1 MSTGYTR
8 NDTSNNIAEGN
19 VIRASD
25 LDGEFNAVQT
35 AFNSSSGHTHDG
47 TSGEGGPITK
57 LGPSQNV
64 TVSASLLGPTSA
76 DDTIDLGT
84 SSVQYKDL
92 YIDGTAYIDGL
103 GEDLLVATTAAVQFR
118 DTDLSI
124 NSSTD
129 GQLDIDADTELELT
143 SPIVDINASTSVNI
157 SNDLKLDS
165 DSAVLSFGADDD
177 ITITHIPDTAVRVND
192 AIGLQF
198 RDAALSINS
207 STDGQLDIDADVELE
222 ITAPIV
228 DINASTSVN
237 ISNDLKLD
245 SDAAVLSMG
254 ADGEVVVTHVADT
267 GIEVKTTNSTTNST
281 TDVVDVRIE
290 TSGSAAAGIGAGIG
304 FTAETGATNFEKI
317 AAIRA
322 VTSDV
327 SAGQEDADLAFHVMQ
342 AGTLSEAFRYD
353 AIDDELYVSGH
364 LETTGDV
371 TVGGAVNITGGF
383 TADSIT
389 SKSTDTDLTLSG
401 NGTGI
406 VQVNDGLTVTGDL
419 TVSGTTTTVNSTTV
433 SIADANF
440 ELASTNN
447 NDGSNGVTTDAVDFG
462 VYGNYNSDPG
472 SANTTAYSGFFRDA
486 SDSGK
491 IKFYTGLQAE
501 PTTTVN
507 TSGTGYAAA
516 TVVVGGVEVDN
527 LTLNGN
533 AITSTDTNG
542 NIALTPNGTGDV
554 QLDADT
560 VRIGDA
566 NADATLTTN
575 GTGDLTLNTNAGTN
589 SGSLTIADGADGN
602 ISITPNGTG
611 EVDISKV
618 DIDSGAIDGTIIGAN
633 TAAAGTFT
641 NLTAST
647 NLTLASGATVTGI
660 LDEDDLT
667 SDSDTSLATQQSIKA
682 YVDGKSGLAPSGSYT
697 FLTAMI
703 YGISSGETNKIILP
717 TSLRE
722 YDSLMITIESSLG
735 SNNFGIRN
743 TTALTSNGTM
753 DRTEFYYYSGGAAT
767 NGTFDMNGM
776 TKNYQTG
783 TTGLLAGMNSESGS
797 LFCDNVSSSG
807 ENSFIV
813 TNQRSSSVTFTISV
827 YGGKN

>member
-25 LDGEFNAVQT
+25 LDGEFDALQT
-35 AFNSSSGHTHDG
+35 AFNSSSGHSHDG

-165 DSAVLSFGADDD
+165 DSAVLSLGADDD
-177 ITITHIPDTAVRVND
+177 VTITHIPDTAVRVND
-192 AIGLQF
+192 AIGVQF

-207 STDGQLDIDADVELE
+207 STDGQLDIDADAELE

-237 ISNDLKLD
+237 VSNDLKLD

-353 AIDDELYVSGH
+353 AIDDELYVSGK

-371 TVGGAVNITGGF
+371 TVGGALGITGGF
-383 TADSIT
+383 TADTLT
-389 SKSTDTDLTLSG
+389 SKSTDTNLTLSG

-507 TSGTGYAAA
+507 TSGTGYAEA
-516 TVVVGGVEVDN
+516 TIVAGSVEVDN

-533 AITSTDTNG
+533 AITST
-542 NIALTPNGTGDV
+542 
-554 QLDADT
+554 
-560 VRIGDA
+560 
-566 NADATLTTN
+566 
-575 GTGDLTLNTNAGTN
+575 NT
-589 SGSLTIADGADGN
+589 DGN
-602 ISITPNGTG
+602 ITITPNGTG
-611 EVDISKV
+611 EVDITKV
-618 DIDSGAIDGTIIGAN
+618 DIDSGAIDGTTIGAN
-633 TAAAGTFT
+633 SAAAGTFT

-660 LDEDDLT
+660 LDEDNFA
-667 SDSDTSLATQQSIKA
+667 SDSDTALATQQSIKA
-682 YVDGKSGLAPSGSYT
+682 YIASQ
-697 FLTAMI
+697 LTASTPAGVI
-703 YGISSGETNKIILP
+703 TPYAGTSAPTGYLLCHGQAVSRTTYADLFSAISTTYGIGDGSSTFNLPDLRGRVVAGQDDMGGTSANRLTNQSGGLDGDTLGATGGAETHTLTTAQLPSHSHSILAANQQVSDGTVSRVRSTLEGTGANTRSTENEGSGNAHNNVQPTIIL
-717 TSLRE
+717 
-722 YDSLMITIESSLG
+722 
-735 SNNFGIRN
+735 
-743 TTALTSNGTM
+743 
-753 DRTEFYYYSGGAAT
+753 
-767 NGTFDMNGM
+767 
-776 TKNYQTG
+776 NYIIKT
-783 TTGLLAGMNSESGS
+783 
-797 LFCDNVSSSG
+797 
-807 ENSFIV
+807 
-813 TNQRSSSVTFTISV
+813 
-827 YGGKN
+827 

>member
-64 TVSASLLGPTSA
+64 TVSASLLGPASA

-124 NSSTD
+124 NSSAD

-165 DSAVLSFGADDD
+165 DSAVLSLGADDD
-177 ITITHIPDTAVRVND
+177 VTITHIPDTAVRVND
-192 AIGLQF
+192 AIGVQF

-207 STDGQLDIDADVELE
+207 STDGQLDIDADAELE

-228 DINASTSVN
+228 DLNASTSVN
-237 ISNDLKLD
+237 VSNDLKLD

-290 TSGSAAAGIGAGIG
+290 TSGSAEAGIGAGIG

-327 SAGQEDADLAFHVMQ
+327 TAGQEDADLAFYVMQ
-342 AGTLSEAFRYD
+342 AGALSEAFRYD
-353 AIDDELYVSGH
+353 AIDDELYVSGK

-371 TVGGAVNITGGF
+371 TVGGALSITGGF
-383 TADSIT
+383 TSDAVA
-389 SKSTDTDLTLSG
+389 SKSTDTNLTLSG

-419 TVSGTTTTVNSTTV
+419 IVSGTTTTVNSTTV

-462 VYGNYNSDPG
+462 VYGNYNADPG

-507 TSGTGYAAA
+507 TAGTGYAAA
-516 TVVVGGVEVDN
+516 TVVAGGAEIDN

-533 AITSTDTNG
+533 AITST
-542 NIALTPNGTGDV
+542 
-554 QLDADT
+554 
-560 VRIGDA
+560 
-566 NADATLTTN
+566 
-575 GTGDLTLNTNAGTN
+575 NT
-589 SGSLTIADGADGN
+589 DGN
-602 ISITPNGTG
+602 ITITPNGTG

-618 DIDSGAIDGTIIGAN
+618 DIDSGAIDGTTIGAN
-633 TAAAGTFT
+633 SAAAGTF
-641 NLTAST
+641 SQV
-647 NLTLASGATVTGI
+647 TLASGASVTSI
-660 LDEDDLT
+660 LDEDNFA
-667 SDSDTSLATQQSIKA
+667 SDSDTALATQQSIKA
-682 YVDGKSGLAPSGSYT
+682 YIASQATASTPAGVIVPYAGTSAPTGYEFCNGQDLNTFTFKDLHAAISNTYGGTAYSAGVTDQSGVSTTFKVPDLRGRVIAGLDTMGSTTSQDRLTGQSGGIDGDTLGATGGAQSVTLTHEQSGLPSHSHTVTAHIQNTDSNTDVSYIRRET
-697 FLTAMI
+697 QSRSTSGNFNT
-703 YGISSGETNKIILP
+703 SSAGGNDASQAHNNVQPTIIL
-717 TSLRE
+717 
-722 YDSLMITIESSLG
+722 
-735 SNNFGIRN
+735 
-743 TTALTSNGTM
+743 
-753 DRTEFYYYSGGAAT
+753 
-767 NGTFDMNGM
+767 
-776 TKNYQTG
+776 NYIIKT
-783 TTGLLAGMNSESGS
+783 
-797 LFCDNVSSSG
+797 
-807 ENSFIV
+807 
-813 TNQRSSSVTFTISV
+813 
-827 YGGKN
+827 

>member
-25 LDGEFNAVQT
+25 LDGEFDALQT
-35 AFNSSSGHTHDG
+35 AFNSSSGHSHDG

-64 TVSASLLGPTSA
+64 TVSASLLGPSSA

-165 DSAVLSFGADDD
+165 DSAVLSLGADDD
-177 ITITHIPDTAVRVND
+177 VTITHIPDTAVRVND
-192 AIGLQF
+192 AIGVQF

-207 STDGQLDIDADVELE
+207 STDGQLDIDADAELE

-237 ISNDLKLD
+237 VSNDLKLD

-254 ADGEVVVTHVADT
+254 SDGEVAVTHVHNT
-267 GIEVKTTNSTTNST
+267 GLEIKTTGATANAV
-281 TDVVDVRIE
+281 TDSLNLRVAN
-290 TSGSAAAGIGAGIG
+290 GSAVAGIGAGLT
-304 FTAETGATNFEKI
+304 FTAETNAGNDETI

-322 VTSDV
+322 VTTDV
-327 SAGQEDADLAFHVMQ
+327 TAPDGNAGVGEDADLAFHVMQ
-342 AGTLSEAFRYD
+342 AGTLTEAFRYD
-353 AIDDELYVSGH
+353 ADDDELYVSGK
-364 LETTGDV
+364 LETTGDI
-371 TVGGAVNITGGF
+371 TVGGALGITGGF
-383 TADSIT
+383 TADTLT
-389 SKSTDTDLTLSG
+389 SKSTDTNLTLSG

-516 TVVVGGVEVDN
+516 TVVTGTVE
-527 LTLNGN
+527 TST
-533 AITSTDTNG
+533 ITSPDTNG
-542 NIALTPNGTGDV
+542 NIA
-554 QLDADT
+554 
-560 VRIGDA
+560 
-566 NADATLTTN
+566 
-575 GTGDLTLNTNAGTN
+575 
-589 SGSLTIADGADGN
+589 
-602 ISITPNGTG
+602 ITPNGTG

-618 DIDSGAIDGTIIGAN
+618 DIDSGAIDGTTIGAN
-633 TAAAGTFT
+633 SAAAGTF
-641 NLTAST
+641 SQV
-647 NLTLASGATVTGI
+647 TLASGASVTSI
-660 LDEDDLT
+660 LDEDNFA
-667 SDSDTSLATQQSIKA
+667 SDSATALATQQSIKA
-682 YVDGKSGLAPSGSYT
+682 YIASQTSASTPAGVIVPYAGTSAPTGYQFCNGQDLNTFTFKDLHAAISNTYGGTAYSAGVTDQSGVSTTFKVQDLRGRVIAGLDNMGSTTSQDHLTNFSGGVDGDTLGATGGSEKHRLQETESGLVSHTHADSFSINQRNGNNQNSGLSGFTASADANSLSNPISGSV
-697 FLTAMI
+697 TAVP
-703 YGISSGETNKIILP
+703 GAQAATAHNNVQPTIIL
-717 TSLRE
+717 
-722 YDSLMITIESSLG
+722 
-735 SNNFGIRN
+735 
-743 TTALTSNGTM
+743 
-753 DRTEFYYYSGGAAT
+753 
-767 NGTFDMNGM
+767 
-776 TKNYQTG
+776 NYIIKT
-783 TTGLLAGMNSESGS
+783 
-797 LFCDNVSSSG
+797 
-807 ENSFIV
+807 
-813 TNQRSSSVTFTISV
+813 
-827 YGGKN
+827 

>member
-25 LDGEFNAVQT
+25 LDGEFDALQT
-35 AFNSSSGHTHDG
+35 AFNSSSGHSHDG

-165 DSAVLSFGADDD
+165 DSAVLSLGADDD
-177 ITITHIPDTAVRVND
+177 VTITHIPDTAVRVND
-192 AIGLQF
+192 AIGVQF

-207 STDGQLDIDADVELE
+207 STDGQLDIDADAELE

-237 ISNDLKLD
+237 VSNDLKLD

-353 AIDDELYVSGH
+353 AIDDELYVSGK

-371 TVGGAVNITGGF
+371 TVGGALGITGGF
-383 TADSIT
+383 TADTLT
-389 SKSTDTDLTLSG
+389 SKSTDTNLTLSG

-507 TSGTGYAAA
+507 TSGTGYAEA
-516 TVVVGGVEVDN
+516 TIVAGSVEVDN

-533 AITSTDTNG
+533 AITST
-542 NIALTPNGTGDV
+542 
-554 QLDADT
+554 
-560 VRIGDA
+560 
-566 NADATLTTN
+566 
-575 GTGDLTLNTNAGTN
+575 NT
-589 SGSLTIADGADGN
+589 DGN
-602 ISITPNGTG
+602 ITITPNGTG
-611 EVDISKV
+611 EVDITKV
-618 DIDSGAIDGTIIGAN
+618 DIDSGAIDGTTIGAN
-633 TAAAGTFT
+633 SAAAGTFT

-660 LDEDDLT
+660 LDEDNFA
-667 SDSDTSLATQQSIKA
+667 SDSATALATQQSIKA
-682 YVDGKSGLAPSGSYT
+682 YIASQ
-697 FLTAMI
+697 LTASTPAGVI
-703 YGISSGETNKIILP
+703 TPYAGTSAPTGYLLCHGQAVSRTTYADLFSAISTTYGIGDGSSTFNLPDLRGRVVAGQDDMGGTSANRLTNQSGGLDGDTLGATGGAETHTLTTAQLASHSHNISAVNTQASDGTLSRVRSTTEGAGANTRSTETEGSGQAHNNVQPTIIL
-717 TSLRE
+717 
-722 YDSLMITIESSLG
+722 
-735 SNNFGIRN
+735 
-743 TTALTSNGTM
+743 
-753 DRTEFYYYSGGAAT
+753 
-767 NGTFDMNGM
+767 
-776 TKNYQTG
+776 NYIIKT
-783 TTGLLAGMNSESGS
+783 
-797 LFCDNVSSSG
+797 
-807 ENSFIV
+807 
-813 TNQRSSSVTFTISV
+813 
-827 YGGKN
+827 

>member
-25 LDGEFNAVQT
+25 LDGEFDALQT
-35 AFNSSSGHTHDG
+35 AFNSSSGHSHDG

-103 GEDLLVATTAAVQFR
+103 GEDLLVATTAAIQFR

-165 DSAVLSFGADDD
+165 DSAVLSLGADDD
-177 ITITHIPDTAVRVND
+177 VTITHIPDTAVRVND
-192 AIGLQF
+192 AIGVQF

-207 STDGQLDIDADVELE
+207 STDGQLDIDADAELE

-237 ISNDLKLD
+237 VSNDLKLD

-254 ADGEVVVTHVADT
+254 ADGEIAITHVHNT
-267 GIEVKTTNSTTNST
+267 GLEVKTTGATANAV
-281 TDVVDVRIE
+281 TDSLNLRVANA
-290 TSGSAAAGIGAGIG
+290 SAVAGIGAGLT
-304 FTAETGATNFEKI
+304 FTAETNAGNDETI

-322 VTSDV
+322 VTTDV
-327 SAGQEDADLAFHVMQ
+327 TAPDGSAGVGEDADLAFHVMQ
-342 AGTLSEAFRYD
+342 AGTLTEAFRYD
-353 AIDDELYVSGH
+353 ADDDELYVSGK

-371 TVGGAVNITGGF
+371 TVGGALGITGGF
-383 TADSIT
+383 TADTLT
-389 SKSTDTDLTLSG
+389 SKSTNTNLTLSG

-447 NDGSNGVTTDAVDFG
+447 NDGSNGVTADAVDFG

-491 IKFYTGLQAE
+491 LKFYTGLQAE

-507 TSGTGYAAA
+507 TSGTGYAEA
-516 TVVVGGVEVDN
+516 TIVAGSVEVDN

-533 AITSTDTNG
+533 AITST
-542 NIALTPNGTGDV
+542 
-554 QLDADT
+554 
-560 VRIGDA
+560 
-566 NADATLTTN
+566 
-575 GTGDLTLNTNAGTN
+575 NT
-589 SGSLTIADGADGN
+589 DGN
-602 ISITPNGTG
+602 ITITPNGTG
-611 EVDISKV
+611 EVDITKV
-618 DIDSGAIDGTIIGAN
+618 DIDSGAIDGTTIGAN
-633 TAAAGTFT
+633 SAAAGTF
-641 NLTAST
+641 SQV
-647 NLTLASGATVTGI
+647 TLASGASVTSI
-660 LDEDDLT
+660 LDEDNFS
-667 SDSDTSLATQQSIKA
+667 SDSATALATQQSIKA
-682 YVDGKSGLAPSGSYT
+682 YIASQTTASTPAGVIVPYAGTSAPTGYQFCNGQDLNTFTFKDLHAAISNTYGGTAYSAGVTDQSGVSTTFKVPDLRGRVIAGLDTMGSTTSQDRLTGQTDGVDGDTLGAVGGVEQQGLSTAQLPSHSHNILAVNSQVSDGTLSRVRSTTEGTGAVTRSTENEGSGQTHNNVQPT
-697 FLTAMI
+697 
-703 YGISSGETNKIILP
+703 IIL
-717 TSLRE
+717 
-722 YDSLMITIESSLG
+722 
-735 SNNFGIRN
+735 N
-743 TTALTSNGTM
+743 
-753 DRTEFYYYSGGAAT
+753 YSIKT
-767 NGTFDMNGM
+767 
-776 TKNYQTG
+776 
-783 TTGLLAGMNSESGS
+783 
-797 LFCDNVSSSG
+797 
-807 ENSFIV
+807 
-813 TNQRSSSVTFTISV
+813 
-827 YGGKN
+827 